1 MFVTFAGERYLLGA
15 APRKWAASFA
25 FVRSLLAALLVTG
38 ALGLALAFA
47 ATGTGDSGAAQDS
60 VLLTTCLGSF
70 KRIGRAAGKLRAPPL
85 SIIC

>member
-1 MFVTFAGERYLLGA
+1 MILAGGGTCTQEDDGVF
-15 APRKWAASFA
+15 FA
-25 FVRSLLAALLVTG
+25 FVRSLFVVVFATG
-38 ALGLALAFA
+38 AFGLALAFA
-47 ATGTGDSGAAQDS
+47 ASGTGDPGAAQNS